1 MYEEGRQG
9 VESLRRDAS
18 PVPLLLNPLVAR
30 WWKKIITPAS
40 MLKRNTM
47 CRAKSNKFFGPRR
60 INTSNFGQHKFVKS
74 YFVQDF
80 LNLSSLHSMLSSH
93 PFLFAS
99 QTHFLCFDL
108 LLSTSDADK
117 FSLVALV
124 VHASN

>member
-1 MYEEGRQG
+1 
-9 VESLRRDAS
+9 
-18 PVPLLLNPLVAR
+18 
-30 WWKKIITPAS
+30 
-40 MLKRNTM
+40 M

-108 LLSTSDADK
+108 LLKFERSLSTSDADK
-117 FSLVALV
+117 FALVALV